1 MKRTTKMKRFFLSTT
16 LAMVLSAGVAMAS
29 LFDDQIVSSLQSQGF
44 ERIEIRT
51 GLTQVKVEAIRGQD
65 KVEIVYDLAT
75 GAVLSQQTGRIRA
88 NDTVVPGVES
98 RNENRDFIRVGGR
111 SGNGHDRNG
120 TDHNGTGHNGID
132 DNGTG
137 HNGIDDNGSDHNG
150 IDDNGSD
157 HNGIDD
163 NGSDHNGRDN
173 NDDDNGSDNHDN
185 GSDNH
190 DNGSDNDDNGSDNDD
205 NGSDRNDHNDRN
217 DHGSNDDDNN

>member
-1 MKRTTKMKRFFLSTT
+1 MKRFFLSTT

-29 LFDDQIVSSLQSQGF
+29 PFDDQIVSSLQSQGF

-132 DNGTG
+132 DNG
-137 HNGIDDNGSDHNG
+137 
-150 IDDNGSD
+150 SD

>member
-1 MKRTTKMKRFFLSTT
+1 MKRFFLSTT

-29 LFDDQIVSSLQSQGF
+29 PFDDQIVSSLQSQGF

-132 DNGTG
+132 DNG
-137 HNGIDDNGSDHNG
+137 SDHNG

>member
-29 LFDDQIVSSLQSQGF
+29 PFDDQIVSSLQSQGF

-132 DNGTG
+132 DNG
-137 HNGIDDNGSDHNG
+137 
-150 IDDNGSD
+150 SD